1 MTTLLAAD
9 WLPLLIVLPP
19 LATAM
24 AVALLPAGRLR
35 LVGALSTLGALV
47 KVVAVGAMLWG
58 VARGVRYE
66 WSVELLPGLSLTL
79 VGDALAVLFLGLS
92 AVLWQVTTLY
102 AVGYMHDAPDR
113 RRFFAF
119 FALCM
124 CATAGIAL
132 AGDLLTFILFY
143 EALSWAAYP
152 LVVHEGTPE
161 AMAAGRSYLAYTLA
175 AGAALVVGA
184 VWFQTEVGSLAFG
197 VGGVV
202 DPAAAAGAPGRYLLL
217 LVLLLL
223 GVGVKAAF
231 VPLHGWLPRAMVA
244 PTPVSAL
251 LHAVAVVKAGVFGV
265 VRILHSL
272 FGIPVATEVG
282 GAALVA
288 GVAAVTIVYGSV
300 RALYQDDLKRLLA
313 YSTVSQLS
321 YIALGVSFTN
331 PAIQAGGLAHL
342 VHQGLMKITLFF
354 CAGLLAKTL
363 GVREV
368 SKLAGVARRMPATML
383 AFSVA
388 ALGMIGLPPV
398 AGFFTKWY
406 LGVGAVQAGAWW
418 VVPVLLVSTALNAAY
433 FLPVIRTAY
442 FDADDGAWSDPGE
455 GVLGE
460 ADPRLLVPAL
470 CTAGLSL
477 AAGVLVGSGWSPV
490 DWVEL
495 ILARGLL

>member
-1 MTTLLAAD
+1 
-9 WLPLLIVLPP
+9 
-19 LATAM
+19 
-24 AVALLPAGRLR
+24 
-35 LVGALSTLGALV
+35 
-47 KVVAVGAMLWG
+47 
-58 VARGVRYE
+58 
-66 WSVELLPGLSLTL
+66 
-79 VGDALAVLFLGLS
+79 
-92 AVLWQVTTLY
+92 
-102 AVGYMHDAPDR
+102 
-113 RRFFAF
+113 
-119 FALCM
+119 
-124 CATAGIAL
+124 
-132 AGDLLTFILFY
+132 
-143 EALSWAAYP
+143 
-152 LVVHEGTPE
+152 
-161 AMAAGRSYLAYTLA
+161 
-175 AGAALVVGA
+175 
-184 VWFQTEVGSLAFG
+184 
-197 VGGVV
+197 
-202 DPAAAAGAPGRYLLL
+202 
-217 LVLLLL
+217 
-223 GVGVKAAF
+223 
-231 VPLHGWLPRAMVA
+231 
-244 PTPVSAL
+244 
-251 LHAVAVVKAGVFGV
+251 
-265 VRILHSL
+265 
-272 FGIPVATEVG
+272 
-282 GAALVA
+282 
-288 GVAAVTIVYGSV
+288 
-300 RALYQDDLKRLLA
+300 
-313 YSTVSQLS
+313 
-321 YIALGVSFTN
+321 
-331 PAIQAGGLAHL
+331 
-342 VHQGLMKITLFF
+342 MKITLFF